1 MFSLKILISIGFM
14 TFLFGKLAFA
24 AMQFEVIPKP
34 NPPEAGEN
42 SLMISIKDDAG
53 KPIDGAK
60 VELLAFM
67 PAMGTMPR
75 MNEKTVVTPQGSGNY
90 LAKFDLS
97 MGGTWELALKAEK
110 DGLQGSLNFSIT
122 TEIPG
127 ISKKGGGKSSSEK
140 TPGTAPLDIGAD
152 RLQIIGVRFAEVK
165 TLAMKRNI
173 DAVGVV
179 EQDQTHRE
187 ELTLRYSGYVVK
199 QFRGRVGDPVK
210 AGEPLF
216 SVYSPDLVTAQS
228 EFLLADKISESAHS
242 LHQAAGEK
250 LKNLGLSA
258 KDIEQI
264 RKNNKPQRDVVIRS
278 PINGTILDVSV
289 REGAS
294 VNGGQVLYII
304 GDLSKTYIV
313 ARVFQQEVGN
323 VKIGQSAVI
332 SIPGADEK
340 PIKGRVN
347 LIYPQIEQGAG
358 TANVRLEV
366 TEITAGLKPG
376 VYLDVAIPVEIGS
389 GLTIPAEAIL
399 YSGRHR
405 YVFVDHGEG
414 NLEPREVRVGK
425 SSDGMVQI
433 QEGLKEGERVAASGT
448 FLLGSE
454 AQLRSAL
461 PKWKDN
467 AEGTE
472 IKNPAKEPATSTPAQ
487 PKMNM
492 PMDESGAPK

>member
-1 MFSLKILISIGFM
+1 MCRSKIFISIGF
-14 TFLFGKLAFA
+14 TVFFSAKFAFA
-24 AMQFEVIPKP
+24 AIQFEITPKP
-34 NPPEAGEN
+34 NPPETGEN

-53 KPIDGAK
+53 KPIEGAK

-67 PAMGTMPR
+67 PAMATMPR
-75 MNEKTVVTPQGSGNY
+75 MNEKTVVTPQGEGNY

-97 MGGTWELALKAEK
+97 MGGTWELTLKAEK
-110 DGLQGSLNFSIT
+110 DSLQGSLDFSIT
-122 TEIPG
+122 TGIPG
-127 ISKKGGGKSSSEK
+127 FSRKGGGKSNSETMNR
-140 TPGTAPLDIGAD
+140 TPLLDVGAD
-152 RLQIIGVRFAEVK
+152 RLQIIGVRFAEAK
-165 TLAMKRNI
+165 PLAMQRNI

-199 QFRGRVGDPVK
+199 QFRGRVGDLVK
-210 AGEPLF
+210 AGDPLF

-228 EFLLADKISESAHS
+228 EFLLADKMSESGHS
-242 LHQAAGEK
+242 LHKVAGEK

-278 PINGTILDVSV
+278 PITGTLLEISI
-289 REGAS
+289 REGAF

-313 ARVFQQEVGN
+313 ARVFQQEIGNIKVGQ
-323 VKIGQSAVI
+323 KAII
-332 SIPGADEK
+332 SIPGSDDR
-340 PIKGRVN
+340 PIKGIVN

-366 TEITAGLKPG
+366 TEVTAGLKPG
-376 VYLDVAIPVEIGS
+376 IYLDVVIPVELGNR
-389 GLTIPAEAIL
+389 LTIPAEAIL

-405 YVFVDHGEG
+405 YVFVDHGGG
-414 NLEPREVRVGK
+414 NLEPREVHIGQ
-425 SSDGMVQI
+425 SSDGLVQI

-461 PKWKDN
+461 PKWK
-467 AEGTE
+467 EKVERTE
-472 IKNPAKEPATSTPAQ
+472 MKNPAIGPPTSLPEQ

-492 PMDESGAPK
+492 PMDESGGR